1 MRLETMLS
9 ILVLGLTLYAVRML
23 PLTLL
28 RHEIKSKWVRSFL
41 YYVPYVTLTVMT
53 FPAILS
59 ATASVISAAAGFAV
73 AIVMAYMG
81 KSLFQV
87 AIAGCVAVALVE
99 ALPFIM

>member
-1 MRLETMLS
+1 MRAETMLS

-59 ATASVISAAAGFAV
+59 ATDSTVSAAAGFV
-73 AIVMAYMG
+73 AGLYL
-81 KSLFQV
+81 SLW
-87 AIAGCVAVALVE
+87 GGG
-99 ALPFIM
+99 P

>member
-41 YYVPYVTLTVMT
+41 YYVPYAVLAAMTVPGVFT
-53 FPAILS
+53 ATPHLASAITGCAAAVLLAWHGKGLLAVS
-59 ATASVISAAAGFAV
+59 LAAAAAG
-73 AIVMAYMG
+73 
-81 KSLFQV
+81 LL
-87 AIAGCVAVALVE
+87 AL
-99 ALPFIM
+99 LIP